1 MPDSFCAHVLY
12 LLFIYV
18 FWEAKFTDSFINL
31 FASRIFAG
39 HRYYTGLLDLS
50 MAPFGA
56 LLRWWSDPKE
66 AVIVLGGGFAKGGF
80 PFRSAK
86 SAR

>member
-1 MPDSFCAHVLY
+1 
-12 LLFIYV
+12 
-18 FWEAKFTDSFINL
+18 
-31 FASRIFAG
+31 
-39 HRYYTGLLDLS
+39 